1 MLNIPN
7 IPVDDTQAFL
17 VDLLNA
23 PSPTGYTDEAMAV
36 VERAFAPLLEQFA
49 GASMARTTKGA
60 LLIHVPGSATSYPV
74 GLTAHV
80 DTLGLMV
87 KEIKSSGRLKVTNL
101 GGVMWN
107 GVEMEGVTVR
117 THDDQRVRG
126 TVVPVNG
133 SVHVNR
139 NLRKTERS
147 EDTLEI
153 RLDVRTAS
161 ADETR
166 AHGIEVGDFVFI
178 DPRVETN
185 EAGFVRS
192 RFLDDKASVA
202 CIYGGLAALA
212 ERGDTPA
219 QDTSIL
225 ISNYEEV
232 GHGGAAGW
240 RDDLFE
246 LIAVDM
252 AAIGE
257 GQNSDEFHC
266 TICVKDASGPYHFET
281 VNRLRR
287 LATAHEIDA
296 KTDIYPYYSSD
307 GSAYWRGGG
316 GARVGLIGPGVDTS
330 HSYERTHIDAVEDT
344 AKLIAAYLL
353 DDAP

>member
-1 MLNIPN
+1 MIDIPTN
-7 IPVDDTQAFL
+7 ETQAFL
-17 VDLLNA
+17 IDLLKA
-23 PSPTGYTDEAMAV
+23 PSPTGYTDEAVAV
-36 VERAFAPLLEQFA
+36 VEQAFAPLLEAFD
-49 GASMARTTKGA
+49 GAQMNRTTKGA
-60 LLIHVPGSATSYPV
+60 LLIHIPGRADTHPV

-101 GGVMWN
+101 GGVMWG

-117 THDDQRVRG
+117 THDDRRIRG

-139 NLRKTERS
+139 NLRKAERS

-153 RLDVRTAS
+153 RLDIRTSS
-161 ADETR
+161 ADGTR
-166 AHGIEVGDFVFI
+166 AHGIEVGDFIFI
-178 DPRVETN
+178 DPRVETG
-185 EAGFVRS
+185 EAGFIRS

-212 ERGDTPA
+212 AAGDIPA
-219 QDTSIL
+219 QDTDIL

-252 AAIGE
+252 AALGD
-257 GQNSDEFHC
+257 GQNSDEYHC
-266 TICVKDASGPYHFET
+266 TICVKDSGGPYHFDT
-281 VNRLRR
+281 TNRLRR

-316 GARVGLIGPGVDTS
+316 AARVGLIGPGVDTS
-330 HSYERTHIDAVEDT
+330 HSYERTHIDAITDT
-344 AKLIAAYLL
+344 ARLIAAYLL